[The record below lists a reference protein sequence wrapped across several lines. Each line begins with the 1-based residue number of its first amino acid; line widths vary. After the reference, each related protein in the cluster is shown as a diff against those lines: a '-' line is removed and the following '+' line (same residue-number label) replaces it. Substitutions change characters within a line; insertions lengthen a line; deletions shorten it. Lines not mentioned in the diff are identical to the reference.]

1 MGVEVAFEVGVRV
14 GIRVKFRVWVRVTV
28 RVIIKGLLL
37 GLSLRVRVRFKMSIS
52 RFFELLDFI
61 GLIGGIFV
69 LEYRK
74 GYFPGL
80 YCLQEKFEKC
90 LFFTKTMN

>member
-1 MGVEVAFEVGVRV
+1 M
-14 GIRVKFRVWVRVTV
+14 VK
-28 RVIIKGLLL
+28 
-37 GLSLRVRVRFKMSIS
+37 LRVRVRFKMSIF

-61 GLIGGIFV
+61 RLKGGIFV

-80 YCLQEKFEKC
+80 YCLQEKLEKC
-90 LFFTKTMN
+90 LFLTKTMN